1 MKTKALFVLGLC
13 GLALSN
19 TRSYSQFQPLIAS
32 PATALYKEA
41 AFYLE
46 QYYFGYSSAD
56 FPSLTEQY
64 RLQLENACQLQAAN
78 CSFDTARPYI
88 QQLISSLGD
97 GHSYY
102 VSQSA
107 FKSALSSFTGMNPN
121 PNPSFGFTP
130 GSANNRGEVLVL
142 EVNAGTPA
150 LEAGIQ
156 PFDRITGVN
165 GVKFQATSAI
175 NALYSSLN
183 TDNSVRLSVA
193 RGDVNKPVL
202 LEINFKRRY
211 TPNLN
216 LPFSYNAAGHPG
228 VVVMRF
234 PNFIGFNDIGPKTH
248 QLVKDAIANKAK
260 AVVIDLRGNIGGE
273 ETECSSAAA
282 AFIAG
287 GVEFMGQTKY
297 LKLPWGFK
305 DGKTTGNDPRDLR
318 SFSIPDPQLWKGKM
332 AVLVNRSTA
341 SCGEIFAYVVQ
352 RAKRGKVIGE
362 TTLGV
367 LNTATD
373 YFSLIDQSAV
383 AITYSRTFNLD
394 GSPLSERITP
404 DVKLEFNTGKIGK
417 TGKDEMLEKALQGMG
432 VK

>member
-1 MKTKALFVLGLC
+1 MKTKVLIVMTFCL
-13 GLALSN
+13 LAFAGAQSF
-19 TRSYSQFQPLIAS
+19 TKFQQTSS
-32 PATALYKEA
+32 PATALYREA

-56 FPSLTEQY
+56 LPNLTEQY
-64 RLQLENACQLQAAN
+64 RAQLENACQTQGET
-78 CSFDTARPYI
+78 CSFDTARGYI

-107 FKSALSSFTGMNPN
+107 FKSALSSFTGINPN

-130 GSANNRGEVLVL
+130 GSANSRGEVLVL
-142 EVNAGTPA
+142 EVTAGTPA
-150 LEAGIQ
+150 LEAGMQ

-165 GVKFQATSAI
+165 GVKFQAATAL
-175 NALYSSLN
+175 NTLYSSLN
-183 TDNSVRLSVA
+183 TDNPVRLSVA
-193 RGDVNKPVL
+193 RGDVNKPVM
-202 LEINFKRRY
+202 LEINLKRRY
-211 TPNLN
+211 TSNLN
-216 LPFSYNAAGHPG
+216 LPYSYTAAGHPG
-228 VVVMRF
+228 VLVMRF

-248 QLVKDAIANKAK
+248 QMVKDAIASKAK

-297 LKLPWGFK
+297 LRLPWGFK

-318 SFSIPDPQLWKGKM
+318 SYSIPDPQLWKGKM
-332 AVLVNRSTA
+332 AVLVSRGTA
-341 SCGEIFAYVVQ
+341 SCGEIFAYAVQ
-352 RAKRGKVIGE
+352 RARRGKVIGE
-362 TTLGV
+362 TTFGV
-367 LNTATD
+367 TNTATD

-394 GSPLSERITP
+394 GSPLPERITP
-404 DVKLEFNTGKIGK
+404 DVNVSFDANKIGL

>member
-1 MKTKALFVLGLC
+1 MKTKALLILGSLF
-13 GLALSN
+13 ALIS
-19 TRSYSQFQPLIAS
+19 TQSYSQFQPIINS

-46 QYYFGYSSAD
+46 QYYFGYSSVNL
-56 FPSLTEQY
+56 PSITEQY
-64 RLQLENACQLQAAN
+64 RQELENACLPQGESCGFETGRL
-78 CSFDTARPYI
+78 YI
-88 QQLISSLGD
+88 QRLVSNLRD

-102 VSQSA
+102 ESPASFKNA
-107 FKSALSSFTGMNPN
+107 FSSFAGVNTN
-121 PNPSFGFTP
+121 PNPSFGFIP
-130 GSANNRGEVLVL
+130 GTANNQGEVLVL
-142 EVNAGTPA
+142 DVSAGTPA
-150 LEAGIQ
+150 LEAGLQ
-156 PFDRITGVN
+156 PFDRVTGIN
-165 GVKFQATSAI
+165 GMKFQGVSAL
-175 NALYSSLN
+175 NSLYSSLN
-183 TDNSVRLSVA
+183 TDLPVRLTVT
-193 RGDVNKPVL
+193 RGDVAKPVT
-202 LEINFKRRY
+202 LEITMKRRY

-234 PNFIGFNDIGPKTH
+234 PNFIGFHDIGPKTH
-248 QLVKDAIANKAK
+248 EMVKDAIAKKAK
-260 AVVIDLRGNIGGE
+260 AIVIDLRGNIGGE

-282 AFIAG
+282 SFIAG

-297 LKLPWGFK
+297 LKIPWGFK

-318 SFSIPDPQLWKGKM
+318 SYSITDPQLWKGKM
-332 AVLVNRSTA
+332 AVLVNRNTA
-341 SCGEIFAYVVQ
+341 SCGEIFAYAIQ

-394 GSPLSERITP
+394 GTTLPERITP
-404 DVKLEFNTGKIGK
+404 DVLLEFNTAKIAH
-417 TGKDEMLEKALQGMG
+417 TGKDEMLEKALLGMG
-432 VK
+432 VR

>member
-1 MKTKALFVLGLC
+1 MKTKALLVLSSFF
-13 GLALSN
+13 ALIS
-19 TRSYSQFQPLIAS
+19 TQSYSQFQPIINS

-46 QYYFGYSSAD
+46 QYYFGYSSTD
-56 FPSLTEQY
+56 LPNLTEQY
-64 RLQLENACQLQAAN
+64 RQELENACVPQGAN
-78 CSFDTARPYI
+78 CGFETARPFI
-88 QQLISSLGD
+88 ERLSSSLRD

-102 VSQSA
+102 VA
-107 FKSALSSFTGMNPN
+107 PAGYKSALSNFAGVNTN

-130 GSANNRGEVLVL
+130 GTTNAQGEVLVL
-142 EVNAGTPA
+142 DVSANSAA
-150 LEAGIQ
+150 LEAGLQ
-156 PFDRITGVN
+156 PFDRITGIN
-165 GVKFQATSAI
+165 GVKFLAATAL
-175 NALYSSLN
+175 NTLYSSLN
-183 TDNSVRLSVA
+183 TDIPVRFSIA
-193 RGDVNKPVL
+193 RGDVLKPVK
-202 LEINFKRRY
+202 LEIAVQRRY
-211 TPNLN
+211 TQNLN
-216 LPFSYNAAGHPG
+216 LPFSYLAAGHPG

-248 QLVKDAIANKAK
+248 AMVKDAIAKKFKAI
-260 AVVIDLRGNIGGE
+260 VIDLRGNIGGE

-282 AFIAG
+282 AFVAG

-305 DGKTTGNDPRDLR
+305 DGKTTGNDARDLR
-318 SFSIPDPQLWKGKM
+318 SYSIGVPQLWKGKM

-341 SCGEIFAYVVQ
+341 SCGEIFAYAVQ
-352 RAKRGKVIGE
+352 RSKRGKVVGE

-394 GSPLSERITP
+394 GSALPERITP
-404 DVKLEFNTGKIGK
+404 DVMFEFNTLKIAQ
-417 TGKDEMLEKALQGMG
+417 TGKDEMLEKALLGMG

>member
-1 MKTKALFVLGLC
+1 MKTKAFVVLGSLFA
-13 GLALSN
+13 LAS
-19 TRSYSQFQPLIAS
+19 TQSYSQFQPIINS

-56 FPSLTEQY
+56 LSNLTEQY
-64 RLQLENACQLQAAN
+64 RQELENACAPQGAN
-78 CSFDTARPYI
+78 CGFEVARPFI
-88 QQLISSLGD
+88 ERLTSGLHD

-102 VSQSA
+102 FNPA
-107 FKSALSSFTGMNPN
+107 GYKSALSSFAGVNTN

-130 GSANNRGEVLVL
+130 GTANAQGEVLVL
-142 EVNAGTPA
+142 DVSANSPA
-150 LEAGIQ
+150 LEAGLQ
-156 PFDRITGVN
+156 PFDRITGIN
-165 GVKFQATSAI
+165 GVKFQTQTALNT
-175 NALYSSLN
+175 LYSSLN
-183 TDNSVRLSVA
+183 TDSPVRFSIA
-193 RGDVNKPVL
+193 RGDIAKPVK
-202 LEINFKRRY
+202 LELTVQRRY
-211 TPNLN
+211 KPNLN
-216 LPFSYNAAGHPG
+216 LPFSYVAAGHPG
-228 VVVMRF
+228 VIVMRF

-248 QLVKDAIANKAK
+248 AMVKDAIAKKAK
-260 AVVIDLRGNIGGE
+260 AIVIDVRGNIGGE

-282 AFIAG
+282 AFVAG

-305 DGKTTGNDPRDLR
+305 DGKTTGNDARDLR
-318 SFSIPDPQLWKGKM
+318 SYSIADPQLWKGKM

-341 SCGEIFAYVVQ
+341 SCGEIFAYAVQ
-352 RAKRGKVIGE
+352 RAKRGKVVGE

-394 GSPLSERITP
+394 GTALPERITP
-404 DVKLEFNTGKIGK
+404 DVMLEFNPNKIAQ
-417 TGKDEMLEKALQGMG
+417 TGKDDMLEKALVGMG
-432 VK
+432 VR